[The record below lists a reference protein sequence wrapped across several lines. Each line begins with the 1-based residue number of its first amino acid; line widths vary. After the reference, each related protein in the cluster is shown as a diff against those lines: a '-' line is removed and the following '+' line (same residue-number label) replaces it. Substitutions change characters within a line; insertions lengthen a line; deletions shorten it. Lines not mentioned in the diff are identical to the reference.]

1 LRELN
6 QNEVFKGFWHNDCYA
21 ISCFNKKFRGNMK
34 TVKLILLFFV
44 LILKLPAFS
53 QDNTVVLQRTP
64 EQEAVKQTE
73 KLQKE
78 LNLNAEQAKQ
88 IYEINLRYARERLIS
103 SKRSEG
109 LERAKN
115 KNAEIRQVLSADQND
130 RLQSKRYERTS
141 TDRQAIYNSQQ
152 VNPSGFRST
161 TNFRTNQ
168 AELNSR
174 NANRAVNPNFQNG
187 NPTNRPVRTTLP
199 SSTFRATQNQDNQN
213 ATRMSTGNPSSSS
226 VRRSDNP
233 ARQTVAPNRSQSMP
247 TNEPRREATTR
258 MQNTPTQTASPSRQ
272 TENQPAT
279 NRR

>member
-1 LRELN
+1 MRELN

-115 KNAEIRQVLSADQND
+115 KNAEIQQVLSADQND

-199 SSTFRATQNQDNQN
+199 SSTFRTTQNQDNQN
-213 ATRMSTGNPSSSS
+213 ATRMSTGNPNSSS

-233 ARQTVAPNRSQSMP
+233 ARQTAPSRSQSMP

>member
-1 LRELN
+1 MRELN

-115 KNAEIRQVLSADQND
+115 KNAEIQQVLSADQND

-213 ATRMSTGNPSSSS
+213 ATRMSTGNPNSSS

-233 ARQTVAPNRSQSMP
+233 ARQTAPSRSQSMP

>member
-1 LRELN
+1 
-6 QNEVFKGFWHNDCYA
+6 
-21 ISCFNKKFRGNMK
+21 MK

-115 KNAEIRQVLSADQND
+115 KNAEIQQVLSADQND

-174 NANRAVNPNFQNG
+174 NANRAVNPNLQNG

-213 ATRMSTGNPSSSS
+213 ATRMSTGNPNSSS

-233 ARQTVAPNRSQSMP
+233 ARQTAPSRSQSMP